1 MSKKITDKVTKF
13 KNGKIVLYPN
23 KECSIDTYYNDT
35 LFWRDLYFNQINGY
49 MYLVDYNQSN
59 MYDLSLYGY
68 NVMVSILEWLESE
81 LKNGKMVLYPVPKK
95 EAKSL
100 FEDLENGY

>member
-23 KECSIDTYYNDT
+23 KKYSIDTYYNDT
-35 LFWRDLYFNQINGY
+35 MFWRDLCFNQIGGY
-49 MYLVDYNQSN
+49 IYLTDYNQSN
-59 MYDLSLYGY
+59 IYDMQNYGY
-68 NVMVSILEWLESE
+68 YPLMNILEWLESE
-81 LKNGKMVLYPVPKK
+81 LKKGKMVLYPVPKK

>member
-1 MSKKITDKVTKF
+1 MSKITDKVTKF

-23 KECSIDTYYNDT
+23 NEYSIDTYYNDT
-35 LFWRDLYFNQINGY
+35 MFWRDLYFSQINGY
-49 MYLVDYNQSN
+49 MYLTDFNQSN
-59 MYDLSLYGY
+59 IYDMQNYGY
-68 NVMVSILEWLESE
+68 YPTMNILQWLESE
-81 LKNGKMVLYPVPKK
+81 LKKGKITLYPVSKK